1 MKRMNFGPVLTRR
14 TDSEV
19 NGGNKAVNNSVK
31 MCSQKGEMT
40 MTSKIMILC
49 IVGILVI
56 GVFYFFLGQENEE
69 FQLVPRDISRKVATA
84 AEAKIS
90 GTEVGTGWSTSEY
103 PETAVREAVDMAL
116 GDNRQRNPDLA
127 VIYASAGSDMMGIL
141 NAAKRILGESTKIFG
156 GTSDSRAVMTDKGF
170 VRVSQRG
177 YAEGAIEGSKG
188 LAIMTVTSKDIT
200 CGVGSAG
207 LSEFASVQEMSAAAV
222 LSAIKSAGKTE
233 GQKPAVV
240 LLTSTIGIEEEVI
253 EGVEQV
259 VGRDTLLLGGTVGGP
274 DIAVFGEDAIHKK
287 GVCLAVI
294 YTDLPLG
301 WTFEGGFDVTDKHSG
316 IVTKVD
322 GQDIVEIDN
331 KPALDVYDQWLG
343 GEIEELHNQARKPDA
358 VRDLLTLHP
367 LYRRYASDKGQNY
380 FLFSHPWPKD
390 DKMQDRCISTS
401 TKIKPGER
409 IYLSHGTWE
418 TLVNRIGNLPR
429 NAKIYGGT
437 DAAAKPLF
445 GLGFICGGVLGA
457 IPESER
463 EKLAILINYSNS
475 SAPFIACFTW
485 GEQGHF
491 PGVGNKHGN
500 LLTSFL
506 VVGSRNTR

>member
-1 MKRMNFGPVLTRR
+1 
-14 TDSEV
+14 
-19 NGGNKAVNNSVK
+19 
-31 MCSQKGEMT
+31 MCSLKREMT

-56 GVFYFFLGQENEE
+56 GLFYFFLGQENEE

-84 AEAKIS
+84 TEAKIS
-90 GTEVGTGWSTSEY
+90 GAEVGTGWSISEY
-103 PETAVREAVDMAL
+103 PETAVRQAVDMAL
-116 GDNRQRNPDLA
+116 GNNRQKNPDFA
-127 VIYASAGSDMMGIL
+127 VIYASAGSDMMGTL
-141 NAAKRILGESTKIFG
+141 NAAKQILGESTKIFG
-156 GTSDSRAVMTDKGF
+156 GTSDARAVMTDKGF
-170 VRVSQRG
+170 VRVSERG
-177 YAEGAIEGSKG
+177 YAQAAIEGSKG

-207 LSEFASVQEMSAAAV
+207 LSEFASPQEMSAAAV
-222 LSAIKSAGKTE
+222 LSAIKSAGKTAD
-233 GQKPAVV
+233 QKPAVV
-240 LLTSTIGIEEEVI
+240 LLASTIGMEEEVV
-253 EGVEQV
+253 EGIEQV
-259 VGRDTLLLGGTVGGP
+259 VGRDTPLLGGTAGGP
-274 DIAVFGEDAIHKK
+274 EVAIFGEDTIHSK

-316 IVTKVD
+316 IATKVN
-322 GQDIVEIDN
+322 GQDIVEIDD

-343 GEIEELHNQARKPDA
+343 GEIEELHAQAKKSDA

-429 NAKIYGGT
+429 NAKICAGI
-437 DAAAKPLF
+437 DVVQKPLF
-445 GLGFICGGVLGA
+445 GLGFVCGGVMGA
-457 IPESER
+457 IPETER
-463 EKLAILINYSNS
+463 EKLPILINYANNN
-475 SAPFIACFTW
+475 APFIACFTW

-491 PGVGNKHGN
+491 PGIGNKHGN

-506 VVGSRNTR
+506 VVGSRDTR